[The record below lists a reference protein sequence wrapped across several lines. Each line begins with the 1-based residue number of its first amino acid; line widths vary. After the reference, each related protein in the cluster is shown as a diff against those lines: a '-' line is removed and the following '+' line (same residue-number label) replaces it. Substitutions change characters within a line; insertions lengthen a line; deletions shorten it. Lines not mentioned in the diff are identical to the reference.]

1 MSTHSTL
8 VHGNKFSLHEELFE
22 RTPHVW
28 LTLDGCNFEA
38 TSRGVQVEIPLAV
51 WEVVRRHSPARF
63 DLASFTP
70 AQLRAEAEKRV
81 DNARA
86 EYRTLIKEHRGKRR
100 PLPFAHPNREA
111 RLPRAKHLAA
121 VLADL
126 RHERAAQRNL
136 QRQIARLTAPRPQAH
151 SSVSTFSP
159 TPASSRR

>member
-8 VHGNKFSLHEELFE
+8 IQGKNFNLYEELFE

-38 TSRGVQVEIPLAV
+38 TSRGVHVEIPLAV

-81 DNARA
+81 DTARA
-86 EYRTLIKEHRGKRR
+86 EFRALAKDHRGKSR
-100 PLPFAHPNREA
+100 LTPFAHFYRKA

-126 RHERAAQRNL
+126 RRERAAQRML
-136 QRQIARLTAPRPQAH
+136 QRQIARLTAPPPRDR
-151 SSVSTFSP
+151 STVSTSAAA
-159 TPASSRR
+159 PASSRL